1 VSTVPSFQDQ
11 KVLTDRGTDGNGYI
25 GSGRDR
31 DKEYIY
37 LIVST
42 MLSST
47 CYLLVNLLTLIFEK
61 IEGTISNGYR
71 SFFSVLATLLC
82 LLF

>member
-61 IEGTISNGYR
+61 IEGTISNWYR